1 MRLAIDI
8 GNTLIKAAVYEDN
21 TFVERFQFTA
31 DTFESGF
38 EKILELYPN
47 CLDWILTSVGQIT
60 QAQFEKF
67 TSRIRLHV
75 VDRNSKFP
83 FKNQYQTPETLGI
96 DRMILAS
103 GAVIKYPNQA
113 RLIIDAGTCIT
124 YDFVDDQ
131 NVYHGGAISPGLQM
145 RYKALHHFTAKLP
158 FLEKSEPTY
167 YIGKS
172 TAESIHAGV
181 VIGITHE
188 INGFIKQYSSNN
200 TNIII
205 ILTGGDA
212 DFLAKQLKNT
222 IFVHSNF
229 LLESLNQTY
238 QYQTQND

>member
-31 DTFESGF
+31 NTFESGF
-38 EKILELYPN
+38 EKILQLYPN

-60 QAQFEKF
+60 QEQFEKF
-67 TSRIRLHV
+67 TSSVRLHV
-75 VDRNSKFP
+75 IERNSKFP
-83 FKNQYQTPETLGI
+83 FTNQYQTPQTLGI

-103 GAVIKYPNQA
+103 GAVLQYPNQP

-124 YDFVDDQ
+124 YDFVDAQ

-145 RYKALHHFTAKLP
+145 RYQALHHFTARLP
-158 FLEKSEPTY
+158 LLEKSEPENF
-167 YIGKS
+167 IGQS
-172 TAESIHAGV
+172 TAESIHVGV
-181 VIGITHE
+181 VKGALHE
-188 INGFIKQYSSNN
+188 IDGFIQQYA
-200 TNIII
+200 TDQENIII

-222 IFVHSNF
+222 IFAHSNF
-229 LLESLNQTY
+229 LLDSLNQTF